1 MEVRGW
7 RLEIPQSGLLNEA
20 KFAAYRVACDGD
32 VMTVAIDAALAGETP
47 QDPRVVEENGAL
59 TLSAQEARWTGDLK
73 LESVQAENCVEF
85 TGSRESRLPL
95 DLHARDCLRRADD
108 ARSGREQFARGVAA
122 AGAVGRWQVH
132 GFPACGCAQLVHE
145 RCHCALRTRCVAG
158 VHHSFHRRFGS
169 ASGTSGSVCACRG
182 VCVGEVR
189 QNTGPTAARG
199 FEGQR
204 ARASRGL
211 AVPPIRLR
219 LHRECWLR
227 SSCLLV
233 LAL

>member
-1 MEVRGW
+1 MRCAEYSFGAGSSLDR
-7 RLEIPQSGLLNEA
+7 RLEARE
-20 KFAAYRVACDGD
+20 C
-32 VMTVAIDAALAGETP
+32 AG
-47 QDPRVVEENGAL
+47 
-59 TLSAQEARWTGDLK
+59 
-73 LESVQAENCVEF
+73 ENCVEF

-211 AVPPIRLR
+211 AVPQYACVCIANAGYARAA
-219 LHRECWLR
+219 C
-227 SSCLLV
+227 SCLPCNAAAFSQRFDSLT
-233 LAL
+233 